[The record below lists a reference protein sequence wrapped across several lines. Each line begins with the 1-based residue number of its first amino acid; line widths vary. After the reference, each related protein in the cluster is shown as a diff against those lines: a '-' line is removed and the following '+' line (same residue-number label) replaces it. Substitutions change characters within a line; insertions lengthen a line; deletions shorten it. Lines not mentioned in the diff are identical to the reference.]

1 MIDLYFEINPK
12 QNKIISSP
20 KELQTNWKNISGITY
35 LSKKELYDLSW
46 AGYDNFGF
54 VKICADNYDIL
65 KKLKYETSIFL
76 VTKSKYKD
84 IVSDNRRDQEL
95 NPLLVD
101 NRFSVQL
108 TDKFKLHLLMKY
120 NECILDSNLK
130 FNWKTISGPVEF
142 TSEKFLIFYKK
153 IQKYIQKLYDI
164 EMELHKKIDAVENM
178 KDLLKLDLKIQCSEK
193 IKL

>member
-1 MIDLYFEINPK
+1 MTDLYFEINPK

-54 VKICADNYDIL
+54 VKICSENYDVL
-65 KKLKYETSIFL
+65 KKLKYENSIFL
-76 VTKSKYKD
+76 VTKSKCKD
-84 IVSDNRRDQEL
+84 IVSDNRYDQEL
-95 NPLLVD
+95 KPLLVD

-120 NECILDSNLK
+120 NECILDSNLE

-153 IQKYIQKLYDI
+153 IQKYIQKLYDVEI
-164 EMELHKKIDAVENM
+164 ELHKKIDGVENM
-178 KDLLKLDLKIQCSEK
+178 KDMLKLDLRISCNEK

>member
-1 MIDLYFEINPK
+1 MDDLYFEINPK
-12 QNKIISSP
+12 ENLILSP
-20 KELQTNWKNISGITY
+20 PIQLDTNWKNISGIIF
-35 LSKKELYDLSW
+35 LSADELYDLSW

-54 VKICADNYDIL
+54 VKICSENYDVL
-65 KKLKYETSIFL
+65 KKLKYENSIFL

-120 NECILDSNLK
+120 NECISDTNLV

-164 EMELHKKIDAVENM
+164 EIELHKKIDAVENM
-178 KDLLKLDLKIQCSEK
+178 KDLLKLDLKISCSEK

>member
-54 VKICADNYDIL
+54 VKICIDNYDTL
-65 KKLKYETSIFL
+65 KKLKYENSIFL

-95 NPLLVD
+95 RPLLVD

-120 NECILDSNLK
+120 NECISDTNLK

-142 TSEKFLIFYKK
+142 TSEKFLIFHKK
-153 IQKYIQKLYDI
+153 IQKYIQKLYDMEI
-164 EMELHKKIDAVENM
+164 ELHKKIDSVENM
-178 KDLLKLDLKIQCSEK
+178 KDLLKLDLRISCSEK

>member
-120 NECILDSNLK
+120 NECISDKDLE